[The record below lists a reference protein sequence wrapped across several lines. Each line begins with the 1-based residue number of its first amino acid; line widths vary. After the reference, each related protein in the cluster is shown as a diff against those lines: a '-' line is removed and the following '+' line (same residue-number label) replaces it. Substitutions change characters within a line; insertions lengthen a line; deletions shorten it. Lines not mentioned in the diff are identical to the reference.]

1 MFVIKNA
8 SVVANVF
15 VLALLYKLLINTF
28 ILFPQ
33 GSIASLSLSVSHI
46 IFFPFD
52 IALSEGAIGMI

>member
-52 IALSEGAIGMI
+52 IALSESAIGMI